1 MSGPQTESTP
11 VDVEGATR
19 AIDDALPQFARDV
32 IRRHL
37 DLNDEVNRDFLAHP
51 DDREQHKMLWHQ
63 WGILTHTR
71 AFLHSFD
78 STVRELLSEWGV
90 WPLVDERL
98 SATVDGVTRWELL
111 KVSIL
116 LHDIGKYAARRQGR
130 KGFHF
135 GGHEAWS
142 GEIIRH
148 ELALARFGFTPDQVE
163 YVARTAE
170 DHFVLGLLRR
180 HARDRGRFDL
190 DFPLSPEF
198 RKLAL
203 EIRVQHPDDFLEIGV
218 LFLGDSLSK
227 AEPGSGLDLALQ
239 QNPINLAVAKAYLH
253 IVIGE

>member
-1 MSGPQTESTP
+1 MPRSQQERSP
-11 VDVEGATR
+11 VDVEGATH
-19 AIDDALPQFARDV
+19 AIDDALPQLARDV

-37 DLNDEVNRDFLAHP
+37 DLSDEANRAFLDHP
-51 DDREQHKMLWHQ
+51 DGREQHKMLWHQ

-71 AFLHSFD
+71 AFLHSFE
-78 STVRELLSEWGV
+78 STVRELLTDWGL
-90 WPLVDERL
+90 WPAVDSHL
-98 SATVDGVTRWELL
+98 SGTIDGVSRWELL

-116 LHDIGKYAARRQGR
+116 LHDIGKFAARRPGR

-135 GGHEAWS
+135 AGHEAWS

-148 ELALARFGFTPDQVE
+148 EIALEQYGFTPAQVE

-180 HARDRGRFDL
+180 HARSRGSFDAG
-190 DFPLSPEF
+190 FPSSPEF
-198 RKLAL
+198 RRLVL
-203 EIRVQHPDDFLEIGV
+203 EIREQHPTDFIEVGV

-239 QNPINLAVAKAYLH
+239 QNPINLAVARAYLQ
-253 IVIGE
+253 IVTEK